1 MYTSCQKCTQRVN
14 CDKCENKISKK
25 MNLFSNLENFL
36 INIPRKE
43 ISFEIGHEKEDDVLD
58 YLEDMGVFVD

>member
-1 MYTSCQKCTQRVN
+1 
-14 CDKCENKISKK
+14 